1 MLQYFKL
8 KTILLLIVLF
18 HFSYSQAQDFA
29 FSQHHNAT
37 FLYNPALTG
46 HLPSSYRISLMS
58 RQQWKSI
65 GGGFNN
71 YSFTGDMNRFSA
83 TDNTIG
89 FGLMAATEES
99 MEGKLKGTNIL
110 GSMAYHLSL
119 DKGLKYYLS
128 VGLQAGW
135 YQKRYNTANLK
146 FASGLTGG
154 VNEVI
159 DVPTTSATDIRVGLN
174 WTSYLTPKFE
184 FKMGAAYLHVG
195 GLEEQLIKGVS
206 VTPATVVTHGDA
218 IWRFRKK
225 MELLPSFLILSQGGA
240 RQFNFGATL
249 KRTFNEKTQAFVGT
263 HWRVNDAI
271 IPSIGGRYKSIQ
283 IAMSYDFTISKLMG
297 ATGGSMELTFSYLG
311 QFARTRHIEDLDNK
325 DFFDVD

>member
-8 KTILLLIVLF
+8 DKILLILLLF
-18 HFSYSQAQDFA
+18 SFSYSGAQDFT
-29 FSQHHNAT
+29 FSQHNNAT

-46 HLPSSYRISLMS
+46 HLAGAYRLSLMS
-58 RQQWKSI
+58 RQQWMSI
-65 GGGFNN
+65 DGGFKN

-89 FGLMAATEES
+89 FGFMATAEES
-99 MEGKLKGTNIL
+99 MDGKLKGTNVL
-110 GSMAYHLSL
+110 GSMAYHLSI
-119 DKGLKYYLS
+119 DKDLKYYLS
-128 VGLQAGW
+128 VGFQAGW
-135 YQKRYNTANLK
+135 YQNRYNVNNLK
-146 FASGLTGG
+146 FESGLFGG

-159 DVPTTSATDIRVGLN
+159 TKPVTSSTDIRVGLN

-195 GLEEQLIKGVS
+195 GLQEELIEVS

-218 IWRFRKK
+218 IWRFHPK
-225 MELLPSFLILSQGGA
+225 MQLLPSFLILSQGGA
-240 RQFNFGATL
+240 RQFNFGTTL
-249 KRTFNEKTQAFVGT
+249 NRTFNEETQAFLGV

-283 IAMSYDFTISKLMG
+283 LAVSYDFTISKLMG
-297 ATGGSMELTFSYLG
+297 ATGGSMEVSFSYLG
-311 QFARTRHIEDLDNK
+311 QFARTRHVDDMDK
-325 DFFDVD
+325 DFFNVD